1 MSINVPLTKPDL
13 DTNLQEMIPMEGNT
27 PSFEEVLTRR
37 LGLIQTV
44 LGRKAGEYVRGG
56 DRYSNFKHAA
66 AYRKTTPEDALM
78 GMRAKHE
85 ISLLDVVND
94 VAQGRLPSI
103 ELLEEKIG
111 DNINY
116 LILLEG
122 LLRER
127 IHYASLK

>member
-1 MSINVPLTKPDL
+1 MS
-13 DTNLQEMIPMEGNT
+13 NT
-27 PSFEEVLTRR
+27 PSFDDVLARR
-37 LGLIQTV
+37 LDLVQRV
-44 LGRKAGEYVRGG
+44 LGRKASEYVRGG

-66 AYRKTTPEDALM
+66 AYRNTTPEDALM

-94 VAQGRLPSI
+94 VREGRLPSV

-122 LLRER
+122 MIKER
-127 IHYASLK
+127 IEAKAE